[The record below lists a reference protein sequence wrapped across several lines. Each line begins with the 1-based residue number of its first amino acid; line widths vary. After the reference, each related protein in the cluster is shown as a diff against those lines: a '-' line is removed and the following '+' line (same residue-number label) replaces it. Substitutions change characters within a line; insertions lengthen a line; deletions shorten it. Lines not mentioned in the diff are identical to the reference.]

1 MKHSSHAFRPARSS
15 RFHVAARRGFTL
27 LESALAIV
35 IVGVGV
41 LAMMA
46 GQQAWHFQ
54 NDWAEQVG
62 LAARLGNEVR
72 EMTLTLP
79 RHDPVTGVAT
89 WGSEA
94 NEVDVLDFDDL
105 DDFDGNGTGVTFA
118 GSDGTGPLNS
128 LRQPIIGLS
137 DWSQEVR
144 VWNVDAGD
152 INSVVADGASDMML
166 VEVTVFWDDPRTV
179 GLREM
184 TRVRWIAPN

>member
-1 MKHSSHAFRPARSS
+1 MHRSCFPS
-15 RFHVAARRGFTL
+15 RTVAASRLRKAARRGFTL

-46 GQQAWHFQ
+46 GQQAWHHQ

-62 LAARLGNEVR
+62 LAARLGNEIR

-79 RHDPVTGVAT
+79 RHDPVTGVSS
-89 WGSEA
+89 WGSEV
-94 NEVDVLDFDDL
+94 NESDVLDFDDL
-105 DDFDGNGTGVTFA
+105 DDFDGNGSGITFS
-118 GSDGTGPLNS
+118 GSDGSGPLNS
-128 LRQPIIGLS
+128 LRQPIIGLA

-144 VWNVDAGD
+144 VWNVEPGD
-152 INSVVADGASDMML
+152 INTVVADGVSDMML
-166 VEVTVFWDDPRTV
+166 VEVAIFWDDPRMV